1 MLLYNHMRKHKR
13 NVLFLGPTGSGKTE
27 IWRVLSEIYSNIRII
42 DCTRLSME
50 GWKGDYKI
58 KNIFEDLSD
67 EEAENTILVLD
78 EFDKMCEP
86 KHGTGGTDWGRAIQN
101 ELLKFIE
108 GADIICNYK
117 SEQRKIKYLT
127 FVIICYN
134 KDYQN
139 ALKNIHSILKSH
151 IPFEYEI
158 LAIYNR
164 SGNIQKEAE
173 SEFFEEIKK
182 LKNTRSLLVT
192 DAKNQYF
199 CRSLAI
205 KSINSKYTWFI
216 DGDDSILKIPRKF
229 KNLDYDVVCF
239 NAKTSDGNEWCFG
252 PNRKISN
259 LSCDFIASTI
269 NFTLWNKWI
278 KTDILKNYSATN
290 KKIVSGED
298 SLYCIYSLL
307 NARIKSSFSTPSA
320 VRNAV
325 KTYSS

>member
-1 MLLYNHMRKHKR
+1 M
-13 NVLFLGPTGSGKTE
+13 
-27 IWRVLSEIYSNIRII
+27 
-42 DCTRLSME
+42 
-50 GWKGDYKI
+50 
-58 KNIFEDLSD
+58 
-67 EEAENTILVLD
+67 
-78 EFDKMCEP
+78 
-86 KHGTGGTDWGRAIQN
+86 
-101 ELLKFIE
+101 
-108 GADIICNYK
+108 
-117 SEQRKIKYLT
+117 QRKIKYLT

-158 LAIYNR
+158 LAVYNR
-164 SGNIQKEAE
+164 SGNIQQEVE

-205 KSINSKYTWFI
+205 KSINSKYIWFI

-307 NARIKSSFSTPSA
+307 NAKSIKYLNKCLYSYSKNQQRKMPNCENEQRFEYLLTGNNYILSELKRNVLIEKIKELGYDKLEYNELSWYLRVAENFSNEEIKKAADFLKNNFSKEKLRIAFEMLPIEFQYIYKRLNYYG
-320 VRNAV
+320 VEIE
-325 KTYSS
+325 

>member
-1 MLLYNHMRKHKR
+1 M
-13 NVLFLGPTGSGKTE
+13 
-27 IWRVLSEIYSNIRII
+27 
-42 DCTRLSME
+42 
-50 GWKGDYKI
+50 
-58 KNIFEDLSD
+58 
-67 EEAENTILVLD
+67 
-78 EFDKMCEP
+78 
-86 KHGTGGTDWGRAIQN
+86 
-101 ELLKFIE
+101 
-108 GADIICNYK
+108 
-117 SEQRKIKYLT
+117 QRKIKYLT

-158 LAIYNR
+158 LAVYNR
-164 SGNIQKEAE
+164 SGNIQQEAE

-199 CRSLAI
+199 CRSSAI
-205 KSINSKYTWFI
+205 KSINSKYIWFI

-307 NARIKSSFSTPSA
+307 NAKSIKYFNKCLYSYSKNQQRKMPNCENEQRFEYLLTGNNYILSELKRNVPIEKIKELGYDKLEYNELSWYLRVAGSFSNEEIKKAADFLKNNFSKEKLRIAFEMLPIEFQY
-320 VRNAV
+320 VYKRLNYYGV
-325 KTYSS
+325 EIE

>member
-1 MLLYNHMRKHKR
+1 M
-13 NVLFLGPTGSGKTE
+13 
-27 IWRVLSEIYSNIRII
+27 
-42 DCTRLSME
+42 
-50 GWKGDYKI
+50 
-58 KNIFEDLSD
+58 
-67 EEAENTILVLD
+67 
-78 EFDKMCEP
+78 
-86 KHGTGGTDWGRAIQN
+86 
-101 ELLKFIE
+101 
-108 GADIICNYK
+108 
-117 SEQRKIKYLT
+117 QRKIKYLT

-158 LAIYNR
+158 LAVYNR
-164 SGNIQKEAE
+164 SGNIQQEVE

-199 CRSLAI
+199 CRSSAI

-307 NARIKSSFSTPSA
+307 NAKSIKYLNKCLYSYSKNQQRKMPNCENEQRFEYLLTGNNYILSELKRNVLIEKIKELGYDKLEYNELSWYLRVAENFNNEEIKKAADFLKNNFSKEKLRIAFEMLPIEFQYIYKRLNYYG
-320 VRNAV
+320 VEIE
-325 KTYSS
+325 

>member
-1 MLLYNHMRKHKR
+1 M
-13 NVLFLGPTGSGKTE
+13 
-27 IWRVLSEIYSNIRII
+27 
-42 DCTRLSME
+42 
-50 GWKGDYKI
+50 
-58 KNIFEDLSD
+58 
-67 EEAENTILVLD
+67 
-78 EFDKMCEP
+78 
-86 KHGTGGTDWGRAIQN
+86 
-101 ELLKFIE
+101 
-108 GADIICNYK
+108 
-117 SEQRKIKYLT
+117 QRKIKYLT

-158 LAIYNR
+158 LAVYNR

-173 SEFFEEIKK
+173 YEFFEEIKK

-205 KSINSKYTWFI
+205 KSINSKYVWFI

-252 PNRKISN
+252 PNRKVSN
-259 LSCDFIASTI
+259 LSCDFIASTV

-307 NARIKSSFSTPSA
+307 NAKSIKYFNKCLYSYSKNQQRKMPNCENEQRFEYLLIGNNYILSELKRNVPIEKIKELGYDKLEYNELSWYLRVAENFSNEEIKKAADFLKNNFSKEKLRIAFEMLPIEFQYVYKRLNYYG
-320 VRNAV
+320 VEIE
-325 KTYSS
+325 

>member
-1 MLLYNHMRKHKR
+1 M
-13 NVLFLGPTGSGKTE
+13 
-27 IWRVLSEIYSNIRII
+27 
-42 DCTRLSME
+42 
-50 GWKGDYKI
+50 
-58 KNIFEDLSD
+58 
-67 EEAENTILVLD
+67 
-78 EFDKMCEP
+78 
-86 KHGTGGTDWGRAIQN
+86 
-101 ELLKFIE
+101 
-108 GADIICNYK
+108 
-117 SEQRKIKYLT
+117 QRKIKYLT

-158 LAIYNR
+158 LAVYNR
-164 SGNIQKEAE
+164 SGNIQQETE

-199 CRSLAI
+199 CRSSAI

-259 LSCDFIASTI
+259 LSCDFIAQTI

-307 NARIKSSFSTPSA
+307 NAKSIKYFNKCLYSYSKNQQRKMPNCENEQRFEYLLTGNNYILSELKRNVPIEKIKELGYDKLEYNELSWYLRVAENFNNEEIKKAADFLKNNFSKEKLRIAFEMLPIEFQYVYKRLNYYG
-320 VRNAV
+320 VEIE
-325 KTYSS
+325 

>member
-1 MLLYNHMRKHKR
+1 M
-13 NVLFLGPTGSGKTE
+13 
-27 IWRVLSEIYSNIRII
+27 
-42 DCTRLSME
+42 
-50 GWKGDYKI
+50 
-58 KNIFEDLSD
+58 
-67 EEAENTILVLD
+67 
-78 EFDKMCEP
+78 
-86 KHGTGGTDWGRAIQN
+86 
-101 ELLKFIE
+101 
-108 GADIICNYK
+108 
-117 SEQRKIKYLT
+117 QRKIKYLT

-278 KTDILKNYSATN
+278 KTDILKSYSATN

-307 NARIKSSFSTPSA
+307 NAKSIKYFNKCLYSYSKNQQRKMPNCENEQRFEYLLTGNNHLLSSLIEMT
-320 VRNAV
+320 
-325 KTYSS
+325 SSIFFQTKSI

>member
-1 MLLYNHMRKHKR
+1 M
-13 NVLFLGPTGSGKTE
+13 
-27 IWRVLSEIYSNIRII
+27 
-42 DCTRLSME
+42 
-50 GWKGDYKI
+50 
-58 KNIFEDLSD
+58 
-67 EEAENTILVLD
+67 
-78 EFDKMCEP
+78 
-86 KHGTGGTDWGRAIQN
+86 
-101 ELLKFIE
+101 
-108 GADIICNYK
+108 
-117 SEQRKIKYLT
+117 QRKIKYLT

-158 LAIYNR
+158 LAVYNR
-164 SGNIQKEAE
+164 SGNIQQEAE

-199 CRSLAI
+199 CRSSAI

-307 NARIKSSFSTPSA
+307 NAKSIKYFNKCLYSYSKNQQRKMPNCENEQRFEYLLTGNNYILSELKRNVPIDKIKELGYDKLEYNELSWYLRVAENFSNEEIKKAADFLKNNFSKEKLRIAFEMLPIEFQYVYKRLNYYG
-320 VRNAV
+320 VEIE
-325 KTYSS
+325 

>member
-1 MLLYNHMRKHKR
+1 M
-13 NVLFLGPTGSGKTE
+13 
-27 IWRVLSEIYSNIRII
+27 
-42 DCTRLSME
+42 
-50 GWKGDYKI
+50 
-58 KNIFEDLSD
+58 
-67 EEAENTILVLD
+67 
-78 EFDKMCEP
+78 
-86 KHGTGGTDWGRAIQN
+86 
-101 ELLKFIE
+101 
-108 GADIICNYK
+108 
-117 SEQRKIKYLT
+117 QRKIKYLT

-158 LAIYNR
+158 LAVYNR
-164 SGNIQKEAE
+164 SGDIQKEAE

-199 CRSLAI
+199 CRSSAI

-307 NARIKSSFSTPSA
+307 NAKSIKYFNKCLYSYSKNQQRKMPNCENEQRFEYLLTGNNYILSELKRNVLIEKIKELGYDKLEYNELSWYLRVAENFNNEEIKKAADFLKNNFSKEKLRIAFEMLPIEFQYIYKRLNYYG
-320 VRNAV
+320 VEIE
-325 KTYSS
+325 

>member
-1 MLLYNHMRKHKR
+1 M
-13 NVLFLGPTGSGKTE
+13 
-27 IWRVLSEIYSNIRII
+27 
-42 DCTRLSME
+42 
-50 GWKGDYKI
+50 
-58 KNIFEDLSD
+58 
-67 EEAENTILVLD
+67 
-78 EFDKMCEP
+78 
-86 KHGTGGTDWGRAIQN
+86 
-101 ELLKFIE
+101 
-108 GADIICNYK
+108 
-117 SEQRKIKYLT
+117 QRKIKYLT

-158 LAIYNR
+158 LAVYNR
-164 SGNIQKEAE
+164 SGDIQKEAE

-199 CRSLAI
+199 CRSSAI

-259 LSCDFIASTI
+259 LSCDFIAQTI

-307 NARIKSSFSTPSA
+307 NAKSIKYLNKCLYSYSKNQQRKMPNCENEQRFEYLLTGNNYILSELKRNVPIEKIKELGYDKLEYNELSWYLRVAENFSNEEIKKTADFLKNNFSKEKLRIAFEMLPIEFQYIYKRLNYYG
-320 VRNAV
+320 VEIE
-325 KTYSS
+325 

>member
-1 MLLYNHMRKHKR
+1 M
-13 NVLFLGPTGSGKTE
+13 
-27 IWRVLSEIYSNIRII
+27 
-42 DCTRLSME
+42 
-50 GWKGDYKI
+50 
-58 KNIFEDLSD
+58 
-67 EEAENTILVLD
+67 
-78 EFDKMCEP
+78 
-86 KHGTGGTDWGRAIQN
+86 
-101 ELLKFIE
+101 
-108 GADIICNYK
+108 
-117 SEQRKIKYLT
+117 QRKIKYLT

-158 LAIYNR
+158 LAVYNR
-164 SGNIQKEAE
+164 SGDIQKEAE

-199 CRSLAI
+199 CRSSAI

-259 LSCDFIASTI
+259 LSCDFIAQTI

-307 NARIKSSFSTPSA
+307 NAKSIKYFNKCLYSYSKNQQRKMPNCENEQRFEYLLTGNNYILSELKRNVPIEKIKELDYDKLEYNELSWYLRVAENFNNEEIKKAADFLKNNFSKEKLRIAFEMLPIEFQYIYKRLNYYG
-320 VRNAV
+320 VEIE
-325 KTYSS
+325 

>member
-1 MLLYNHMRKHKR
+1 M
-13 NVLFLGPTGSGKTE
+13 
-27 IWRVLSEIYSNIRII
+27 
-42 DCTRLSME
+42 
-50 GWKGDYKI
+50 
-58 KNIFEDLSD
+58 
-67 EEAENTILVLD
+67 
-78 EFDKMCEP
+78 
-86 KHGTGGTDWGRAIQN
+86 
-101 ELLKFIE
+101 
-108 GADIICNYK
+108 
-117 SEQRKIKYLT
+117 QRKIKYLT

-158 LAIYNR
+158 LAVYNR

-199 CRSLAI
+199 CRSSAI
-205 KSINSKYTWFI
+205 KSINSKYVWFI

-259 LSCDFIASTI
+259 LSCDFIAQTI

-307 NARIKSSFSTPSA
+307 NAKSIKYFNKCLYSYSKNQQRKMPNCENEQRFEYLLTGNNYILSELKRNVPIDKIKELGYDKLEYNELSWYLKVAENFSNEEIKKAADFLKNSFSKEKLRIAFEMLPIEFQY
-320 VRNAV
+320 VYKRLNYYGV
-325 KTYSS
+325 EIE

>member
-1 MLLYNHMRKHKR
+1 M
-13 NVLFLGPTGSGKTE
+13 
-27 IWRVLSEIYSNIRII
+27 
-42 DCTRLSME
+42 
-50 GWKGDYKI
+50 
-58 KNIFEDLSD
+58 
-67 EEAENTILVLD
+67 
-78 EFDKMCEP
+78 
-86 KHGTGGTDWGRAIQN
+86 
-101 ELLKFIE
+101 
-108 GADIICNYK
+108 
-117 SEQRKIKYLT
+117 QRKIKYLT

-158 LAIYNR
+158 LAVYNR
-164 SGNIQKEAE
+164 SGNIQQEVE

-205 KSINSKYTWFI
+205 KSINSKYIWFI

-307 NARIKSSFSTPSA
+307 NAKSIKYLNKCLYSYSKNQQRKMPNCENEQRFEYLLTGNNYILSELKRNVLIEKIKELGYDKLEYNELSWYLRVAENFNNEEIKKAADFLKNNFSKEKLRIAFEMLPIEFQYIYKRLNYYG
-320 VRNAV
+320 VEIE
-325 KTYSS
+325 

>member
-1 MLLYNHMRKHKR
+1 M
-13 NVLFLGPTGSGKTE
+13 
-27 IWRVLSEIYSNIRII
+27 
-42 DCTRLSME
+42 
-50 GWKGDYKI
+50 
-58 KNIFEDLSD
+58 
-67 EEAENTILVLD
+67 
-78 EFDKMCEP
+78 
-86 KHGTGGTDWGRAIQN
+86 
-101 ELLKFIE
+101 
-108 GADIICNYK
+108 
-117 SEQRKIKYLT
+117 QRKIKYLT

-158 LAIYNR
+158 LAVYNR
-164 SGNIQKEAE
+164 SGNIQQEAE

-199 CRSLAI
+199 CRSSAI

-259 LSCDFIASTI
+259 LSCDFIAQTI

-307 NARIKSSFSTPSA
+307 NAKSIKYFNKCLYSYSKNQQRKMPNCENEQRFEYLLIGNNYILSELKRNVPIEKIKELDYDKLEYNELSWYLRVAENFSNEEIKKAADFLKNNFSKEKLRIAFEMLPIEFQYVYKRLNYYG
-320 VRNAV
+320 VEIE
-325 KTYSS
+325 

>member
-1 MLLYNHMRKHKR
+1 M
-13 NVLFLGPTGSGKTE
+13 
-27 IWRVLSEIYSNIRII
+27 
-42 DCTRLSME
+42 
-50 GWKGDYKI
+50 
-58 KNIFEDLSD
+58 
-67 EEAENTILVLD
+67 
-78 EFDKMCEP
+78 
-86 KHGTGGTDWGRAIQN
+86 
-101 ELLKFIE
+101 
-108 GADIICNYK
+108 
-117 SEQRKIKYLT
+117 QRKIKYLT

-158 LAIYNR
+158 LAVYNR
-164 SGNIQKEAE
+164 SGNIQQEAE

-199 CRSLAI
+199 CRSSAI
-205 KSINSKYTWFI
+205 NSINSKYTWFI

-307 NARIKSSFSTPSA
+307 NAKSIKYFNKCLYSYSKNQQRKMPNCENEQRFEYLLTGNNYILSELKRNVPIEKIKELGYDKLEYNELSWYLRVAENFSNEEIKKAADFLKNNFSKEKLRIAFEMLPIEFQYVYKRLNYYG
-320 VRNAV
+320 VEIE
-325 KTYSS
+325 

>member
-1 MLLYNHMRKHKR
+1 M
-13 NVLFLGPTGSGKTE
+13 
-27 IWRVLSEIYSNIRII
+27 
-42 DCTRLSME
+42 
-50 GWKGDYKI
+50 
-58 KNIFEDLSD
+58 
-67 EEAENTILVLD
+67 
-78 EFDKMCEP
+78 
-86 KHGTGGTDWGRAIQN
+86 
-101 ELLKFIE
+101 
-108 GADIICNYK
+108 
-117 SEQRKIKYLT
+117 QRKIKYLT

-158 LAIYNR
+158 LAVYNR
-164 SGNIQKEAE
+164 SGNTQQEAE

-199 CRSLAI
+199 CRSSAI

-259 LSCDFIASTI
+259 LSCDFIAQTI

-307 NARIKSSFSTPSA
+307 NAKSIKYFNKCLYSYSKNQQRKMPNCENEQRFEYLLTGNNYILSELKRNVPIEKIKELGYDKLEYNELSWYLRVAENFNNEEIKKAADFLKNNFSKEKLRIAFEMLPIEFQYIYKRLNYYG
-320 VRNAV
+320 VEIE
-325 KTYSS
+325 

>member
-1 MLLYNHMRKHKR
+1 M
-13 NVLFLGPTGSGKTE
+13 
-27 IWRVLSEIYSNIRII
+27 
-42 DCTRLSME
+42 
-50 GWKGDYKI
+50 
-58 KNIFEDLSD
+58 
-67 EEAENTILVLD
+67 
-78 EFDKMCEP
+78 
-86 KHGTGGTDWGRAIQN
+86 
-101 ELLKFIE
+101 
-108 GADIICNYK
+108 
-117 SEQRKIKYLT
+117 QRKIKYLT

-158 LAIYNR
+158 LAVYNR
-164 SGNIQKEAE
+164 SGNIQQEAE

-199 CRSLAI
+199 CRSSAI

-307 NARIKSSFSTPSA
+307 NAKSIKYFNKCLYSYSKNQQRKMPNCENEQRFEYLLTGNNYILSELKRNVLIEKIKELGYDKLEYNELSWYLRVAENFNNEEIKKAADFLKNNFSKEKLRIAFEMLPIEFQYIYKRLNYYG
-320 VRNAV
+320 VEIE
-325 KTYSS
+325 

>member
-1 MLLYNHMRKHKR
+1 M
-13 NVLFLGPTGSGKTE
+13 
-27 IWRVLSEIYSNIRII
+27 
-42 DCTRLSME
+42 
-50 GWKGDYKI
+50 
-58 KNIFEDLSD
+58 
-67 EEAENTILVLD
+67 
-78 EFDKMCEP
+78 
-86 KHGTGGTDWGRAIQN
+86 
-101 ELLKFIE
+101 
-108 GADIICNYK
+108 
-117 SEQRKIKYLT
+117 QRKIKYLT

-158 LAIYNR
+158 LAVYNR
-164 SGNIQKEAE
+164 SGNIQQEAE

-199 CRSLAI
+199 CRSSAI

-259 LSCDFIASTI
+259 LSCDFIAQTI

-307 NARIKSSFSTPSA
+307 NAKSIKYFNKCLYSYSKNQQRKMPNCENEQRFEYLLTGNNYILSELKRNVPIEKIKELDYDKLEYNELSWYLRVAENFSNEEIKKAADFLKNNFSKEKLRIAFEMLPIEFQYVYKRLNYYG
-320 VRNAV
+320 VEIE
-325 KTYSS
+325 

>member
-1 MLLYNHMRKHKR
+1 M
-13 NVLFLGPTGSGKTE
+13 
-27 IWRVLSEIYSNIRII
+27 
-42 DCTRLSME
+42 
-50 GWKGDYKI
+50 
-58 KNIFEDLSD
+58 
-67 EEAENTILVLD
+67 
-78 EFDKMCEP
+78 
-86 KHGTGGTDWGRAIQN
+86 
-101 ELLKFIE
+101 
-108 GADIICNYK
+108 
-117 SEQRKIKYLT
+117 QRKIKYLT

-158 LAIYNR
+158 LAVYNR
-164 SGNIQKEAE
+164 SGNIQQETE

-199 CRSLAI
+199 CRSSAI

-307 NARIKSSFSTPSA
+307 NAKSIKYFNKCLYSYSKNQQRKMPNCENEQRFEYLLTGNNYILSELKRNVPIEKIKELGYDKLEYNELSWYLRVAENFNNEEIKKAADFLKNNFSKEKLRIAFEMLPIEFQYVYKRLNYYG
-320 VRNAV
+320 VEIE
-325 KTYSS
+325 

>member
-1 MLLYNHMRKHKR
+1 M
-13 NVLFLGPTGSGKTE
+13 
-27 IWRVLSEIYSNIRII
+27 
-42 DCTRLSME
+42 
-50 GWKGDYKI
+50 
-58 KNIFEDLSD
+58 
-67 EEAENTILVLD
+67 
-78 EFDKMCEP
+78 
-86 KHGTGGTDWGRAIQN
+86 
-101 ELLKFIE
+101 
-108 GADIICNYK
+108 
-117 SEQRKIKYLT
+117 QRKIKYLT

-158 LAIYNR
+158 LAVYNR
-164 SGNIQKEAE
+164 SGDIQKEAE

-199 CRSLAI
+199 CRSSAI

-259 LSCDFIASTI
+259 LSCDFIAQTI

-307 NARIKSSFSTPSA
+307 NAKSIKYFNKCLYSYSKNQQRKMPNCENEQRFEYLLTGNNYILSELKRNVPIEKIKELGYDKLEYNELSWYLRVAENFNNEEIKKAADFLKNNFSKEKLRIAFEMLPIEFQYIYKRLNYYG
-320 VRNAV
+320 VEIE
-325 KTYSS
+325 

>member
-1 MLLYNHMRKHKR
+1 M
-13 NVLFLGPTGSGKTE
+13 
-27 IWRVLSEIYSNIRII
+27 
-42 DCTRLSME
+42 
-50 GWKGDYKI
+50 
-58 KNIFEDLSD
+58 
-67 EEAENTILVLD
+67 
-78 EFDKMCEP
+78 
-86 KHGTGGTDWGRAIQN
+86 
-101 ELLKFIE
+101 
-108 GADIICNYK
+108 
-117 SEQRKIKYLT
+117 QRKIKYLT

-158 LAIYNR
+158 LAVYNR
-164 SGNIQKEAE
+164 SGDIQKEAE

-199 CRSLAI
+199 CRSSAI

-259 LSCDFIASTI
+259 LSCDFIAQTI

-307 NARIKSSFSTPSA
+307 NAKSIKYFNKCLYSYSKNQQRKMPNCENEQRFEYLLTGNNYILSELKRNVPIEKIKELGYDKLEYNELSWYLRVAENFSNEEIKKTADFLKNNFSKEKLRIAFEMLPIEFQYIYKRLNYYG
-320 VRNAV
+320 VEIE
-325 KTYSS
+325 

>member
-1 MLLYNHMRKHKR
+1 M
-13 NVLFLGPTGSGKTE
+13 
-27 IWRVLSEIYSNIRII
+27 
-42 DCTRLSME
+42 
-50 GWKGDYKI
+50 
-58 KNIFEDLSD
+58 
-67 EEAENTILVLD
+67 
-78 EFDKMCEP
+78 
-86 KHGTGGTDWGRAIQN
+86 
-101 ELLKFIE
+101 
-108 GADIICNYK
+108 
-117 SEQRKIKYLT
+117 QRKIKYLT

-158 LAIYNR
+158 LAVYNR
-164 SGNIQKEAE
+164 SGNIQQEAE

-199 CRSLAI
+199 CRSSAI

-307 NARIKSSFSTPSA
+307 NAKSIKYFNKCLYSYSKNQQRKMPNCENEQRFEYLLTGNNYILSELKRNVPIEKIKELGYDKLEYNELSWYFRVAENFNNEEIKKAADFLKNNFSKEKLRIAFEMLPIEFQYVYKRLNYYG
-320 VRNAV
+320 VEIE
-325 KTYSS
+325 

>member
-1 MLLYNHMRKHKR
+1 M
-13 NVLFLGPTGSGKTE
+13 
-27 IWRVLSEIYSNIRII
+27 
-42 DCTRLSME
+42 
-50 GWKGDYKI
+50 
-58 KNIFEDLSD
+58 
-67 EEAENTILVLD
+67 
-78 EFDKMCEP
+78 
-86 KHGTGGTDWGRAIQN
+86 
-101 ELLKFIE
+101 
-108 GADIICNYK
+108 
-117 SEQRKIKYLT
+117 QRKIKYLT

-158 LAIYNR
+158 LAVYNR
-164 SGNIQKEAE
+164 SGNIQQEAE

-199 CRSLAI
+199 CRSSAI

-307 NARIKSSFSTPSA
+307 NAKSIKYFNKCLYSYSKNQQRKMPNCENEQRFEYLLTGNNYILSELKRNVPIEKIKELGYDKLEYNELSWYLRVAENFSNEEIKKAADFLKNNFSKEKLRIAFEMLPIEFQYVYKRLNYYG
-320 VRNAV
+320 VEIE
-325 KTYSS
+325 

>member
-1 MLLYNHMRKHKR
+1 M
-13 NVLFLGPTGSGKTE
+13 
-27 IWRVLSEIYSNIRII
+27 
-42 DCTRLSME
+42 
-50 GWKGDYKI
+50 
-58 KNIFEDLSD
+58 
-67 EEAENTILVLD
+67 
-78 EFDKMCEP
+78 
-86 KHGTGGTDWGRAIQN
+86 
-101 ELLKFIE
+101 
-108 GADIICNYK
+108 
-117 SEQRKIKYLT
+117 QRKIKYLT

-158 LAIYNR
+158 LAVYNR
-164 SGNIQKEAE
+164 SGDIQKEAE

-199 CRSLAI
+199 CRSSAI

-307 NARIKSSFSTPSA
+307 NAKSIKYLNKCLYSYSKNQQRKMPNCENEQRFEYLLTGNNYILSELKRNVLIEKIKELGYDKLEYNELSWYLRVAENFNNEEIKKAADFLKNNFSKEKLRIAFEMLPIEFQYIYKRLNYYG
-320 VRNAV
+320 VEIE
-325 KTYSS
+325 

>member
-1 MLLYNHMRKHKR
+1 M
-13 NVLFLGPTGSGKTE
+13 
-27 IWRVLSEIYSNIRII
+27 
-42 DCTRLSME
+42 
-50 GWKGDYKI
+50 
-58 KNIFEDLSD
+58 
-67 EEAENTILVLD
+67 
-78 EFDKMCEP
+78 
-86 KHGTGGTDWGRAIQN
+86 
-101 ELLKFIE
+101 
-108 GADIICNYK
+108 
-117 SEQRKIKYLT
+117 QRKIKYLT

-158 LAIYNR
+158 LAVYNR

-199 CRSLAI
+199 CRSSAI

-307 NARIKSSFSTPSA
+307 NAKSIKYFNKCLYSYSKNQQRKMPNCENEQRFEYLLTGNNYILSELKRNVPIDKIKELGYDKLEYNELSWYLKVAENFSNEEIKKAADFLKNNFSKEKLRISFEMLPIEFQYIYKRLNYYG
-320 VRNAV
+320 VEIE
-325 KTYSS
+325 